1 MQVRCTCT
9 CTCIRPRAAIAWKE
23 VNGTVG
29 IWRELGQT
37 VRAAL
42 ATWHGTARLGVLLIL
57 GSVAGAVF
65 LAVAAWLKH

>member
-1 MQVRCTCT
+1 M
-9 CTCIRPRAAIAWKE
+9 
-23 VNGTVG
+23 G